1 MENATLKLHV
11 GVLYLIVNNEPEITT
26 RMSINAIQGWCD
38 GVRKNDPFCVVYVL
52 SDEQRWYKGEY
63 CYNQCKYFFHVVG
76 LAAIPDVILMMELVK
91 P

>member
-1 MENATLKLHV
+1 MNLHV

-52 SDEQRWYKGEY
+52 SDEHRWYKGEY
-63 CYNQCKYFFHVVG
+63 CYDKRKYLFFGVG
-76 LAAIPDVILMMELVK
+76 LAAVPDVILMMELVK